1 MADNVVD
8 KEIVDLPEA
17 TGVTGDT
24 VFPGYVPGALNPAQK
39 ITAEQLKEYFGQ
51 EVFVAV
57 YRNTPLADIKAAY
70 NAGKLLFLEY
80 NGQISNLINA
90 SDEWIGFGQVAGAM
104 VFEIWLDMSTGK
116 WEIESKLLETVS
128 SRTNVVDKDSTDAN
142 YPTAKAVYEFG
153 KSLTIEGGGGEGLPG
168 SDGEDG
174 GYYIPNVSQPDQYTM
189 QVDFTASK
197 DDMAQAPTS
206 YITLP
211 PGPQGPQG
219 QMGQPGSPG
228 SPGMDGAD
236 GVGIENIELVEA
248 SDTGNT
254 YKITL
259 TDASSY
265 TFVAPSGPEGPEG
278 PEGPAGPSIQGPMG
292 PQGPQ
297 GPEGPRGVGIENI
310 FLVSSGD
317 DGNRYAIQ
325 LTNGAQYTFVAP
337 QGPEGPEGPEGEPGT
352 TSWEGLTDRPFYSD
366 VTTGEYILNKTAI
379 TTTYDAMGECY
390 SANYDNRLPAGSLV
404 AGDTYVVGF
413 EDKNYVSVAFNDNE
427 GGGYVCVGNMG
438 LSNWKSSHE
447 NTGEPFCIMV
457 HTSEMWA
464 IFHTEAEGMY
474 TFSIA
479 KATETIKPLDEK
491 YIPDTI
497 ARTSELA
504 EAVSQLSE
512 DIGDIDT
519 ALDAILAIQNSYIG
533 GEGA

>member
-8 KEIVDLPEA
+8 KEIVDLPES
-17 TGVTGDT
+17 TGITVDT

-39 ITAEQLKEYFGQ
+39 ITAEQLKAFFGQ
-51 EVFVAV
+51 EIAFVTYGDALADVEYQHATGKFLICKDGGYFALLCEATSSAFVFRTTVNMIGVNRRSLYEYTLDRRSGAWDSGAV
-57 YRNTPLADIKAAY
+57 YPEYAFNKVNTID
-70 NAGKLLFLEY
+70 
-80 NGQISNLINA
+80 S
-90 SDEWIGFGQVAGAM
+90 S
-104 VFEIWLDMSTGK
+104 ST
-116 WEIESKLLETVS
+116 VMQ
-128 SRTNVVDKDSTDAN
+128 
-142 YPTAKAVYEFG
+142 YPSAKAVYDLAQ
-153 KSLTIEGGGGEGLPG
+153 SLVIGGGGGGGLPG
-168 SDGEDG
+168 ADGEDG
-174 GYYIPNVSQPDQYTM
+174 GYYIPNISQPDQYTM

-197 DDMAQAPTS
+197 DGMEQAPTS
-206 YITLP
+206 YINLP

-219 QMGQPGSPG
+219 QMGRPGSPG

-278 PEGPAGPSIQGPMG
+278 PQGPA
-292 PQGPQ
+292 
-297 GPEGPRGVGIENI
+297 
-310 FLVSSGD
+310 
-317 DGNRYAIQ
+317 
-325 LTNGAQYTFVAP
+325 
-337 QGPEGPEGPEGEPGT
+337 GEPGT
-352 TSWEGLTDRPFYSD
+352 TSWNDLTDKPFYSG
-366 VTTGEYILNKTAI
+366 VITGEYILNKTAI

-390 SANYDNRLPAGSLV
+390 SANYDNHLPAGALV

-413 EDKNYVSVAFNDNE
+413 EGKNYVSVAFNDNE

-512 DIGDIDT
+512 EKVDKPTSGNGT
-519 ALDAILAIQNSYIG
+519 AGQFLTSDGNGGTAWVSLPMYNGEVEDA
-533 GEGA
+533 